1 MVIDALAA
9 RMTNGKAR
17 YDDGGKMAAAAQVNP
32 ALLAWMMQDEYLKRT
47 PPKTT
52 GREMYGDAY
61 VEQLLKKANELDV
74 PLGDVLATATRFT
87 AECISAGVRDYCPVK
102 PDRMIVGGAAA

>member
-1 MVIDALAA
+1 
-9 RMTNGKAR
+9 
-17 YDDGGKMAAAAQVNP
+17 MAAAAQVNP

-87 AECISAGVRDYCPVK
+87 QSASARACGITAPSSRT
-102 PDRMIVGGAAA
+102 G

>member
-1 MVIDALAA
+1 
-9 RMTNGKAR
+9 
-17 YDDGGKMAAAAQVNP
+17 
-32 ALLAWMMQDEYLKRT
+32 MQDEYLKRT

-74 PLGDVLATATRFT
+74 PLGDVLATATRLRRSASARACGIT
-87 AECISAGVRDYCPVK
+87 APSSRTG
-102 PDRMIVGGAAA
+102 

>member
-1 MVIDALAA
+1 
-9 RMTNGKAR
+9 
-17 YDDGGKMAAAAQVNP
+17 MAAAAQVNP

-61 VEQLLKKANELDV
+61 VEQLLSL
-74 PLGDVLATATRFT
+74 
-87 AECISAGVRDYCPVK
+87 IH
-102 PDRMIVGGAAA
+102 I